1 MLYNKT
7 EYFILF
13 FINSCIYIRSCE
25 NGMNHKNYIEIF
37 YLETDVFMI
46 IAVLRK
52 IKKKQKENEIE
63 FRDKIQDLY
72 WISNEMSP
80 GLSNLIIRERIQRK
94 ESKLINN
101 DYYYG
106 CVQMKKKKTS

>member
-1 MLYNKT
+1 MYIYQKLWKRNEPQKLHWN
-7 EYFILF
+7 ILSGNRRF
-13 FINSCIYIRSCE
+13 YDYSCITE
-25 NGMNHKNYIEIF
+25 N
-37 YLETDVFMI
+37 
-46 IAVLRK
+46 
-52 IKKKQKENEIE
+52 KKKQKENEIE